1 MYQKLFLALLVTLI
15 TLTSCHDDDS
25 SGPAPV
31 SQPVQTVLWF
41 TPYVPT
47 LKSFIN
53 QNYRDILLN
62 IEENRGLRNIRFL
75 IFSSTTPAT
84 GELTEVMWY
93 NDSIYTERR
102 ATYSDFTP
110 TKAEHLATIL
120 NDVKRIAP
128 SATGRYGLMV
138 GGHGMGWITVE
149 DFYDTASARGTDD
162 ELETSASSL
171 HPFFGGDA
179 TNTCINI
186 EELRQAIEKTNMY
199 MDFILFDDCYM
210 AQVEVAY
217 ELRNATKFLLGS
229 TCEIMNYGLPYALL
243 FSDLVGETPAYASFM
258 QKFYNFYSDY
268 YRPCGTFSAI
278 DCREVEATAELM
290 RSINANFQLSEDSL
304 SVLQYYDGF
313 SQKLFFD
320 MGDYVAKLC
329 PETSFNTQ
337 MQAQLEKLVPYKT
350 ATASFYSKY
359 NGRITSI
366 KRFSGI
372 SISDPSKN
380 KYTQG
385 KTNTSWWK
393 ATHEVQ

>member
-1 MYQKLFLALLVTLI
+1 MCKKCCLALLLALI
-15 TLTSCHDDDS
+15 TLTSCQDDDS
-25 SGPAPV
+25 GPSPV
-31 SQPVQTVLWF
+31 SNPVQTVLWF

-128 SATGRYGLMV
+128 SGTGRYGLMA
-138 GGHGMGWITVE
+138 GGHGMGWVSVE
-149 DFYDTASARGTDD
+149 DFYGTAAARGTDP

-179 TNTCINI
+179 INTCINI
-186 EELRQAIEKTNMY
+186 EELREALERTNMY

-210 AQVEVAY
+210 AQIEVAY
-217 ELRNATKFLLGS
+217 ELRNVTKFLLGS
-229 TCEIMNYGLPYALL
+229 TCEIMNYGLPYEQL
-243 FSDLVGETPAYASFM
+243 FSDLIGATPDYANFM
-258 QKFYNFYSDY
+258 QKFYDFYSNY
-268 YRPCGTFSAI
+268 SRPCGTFSAI

-290 RSINANFQLSEDSL
+290 RSINANFQLSEGSL
-304 SVLQYYDGF
+304 RSLQYFDGF
-313 SQKLFFD
+313 SQKVFYD

-329 PETSFNTQ
+329 PETIFNTQ
-337 MQAQLEKLVPYKT
+337 MQAQLQKLVPYKT
-350 ATASFYSKY
+350 ATETFYSKY
-359 NGRITSI
+359 NGARTTI
-366 KRFSGI
+366 KSFSGI
-372 SISDPSKN
+372 SISDPSKSSIA
-380 KYTQG
+380 QG
-385 KTNTSWWK
+385 KTSTSWWK